1 MWRALQSIVALGLLY
16 LLGTGAFRGLRHGKI
31 RLRGGMLIKR
41 HERPFLFW
49 MSIAS
54 CVVFS
59 AAILAA
65 YAMSFNYPTFS
76 R

>member
-1 MWRALQSIVALGLLY
+1 MWRALQLIVVLALLY
-16 LLGTGAFRGLRHGKI
+16 LLGTSALRGLRDGKI

-41 HERPFLFW
+41 RERPFLFW
-49 MSIAS
+49 MSIVS

-59 AAILAA
+59 AAIIAA
-65 YAMSFNYPTFS
+65 YSMSLSHPIFS

>member
-1 MWRALQSIVALGLLY
+1 
-16 LLGTGAFRGLRHGKI
+16 
-31 RLRGGMLIKR
+31 MLIKR
-41 HERPFLFW
+41 REQPFLFW
-49 MSIAS
+49 MSIVS

-65 YAMSFNYPTFS
+65 YAMSFNHPMFS